1 VGLSSEVDKFFFWEV
16 KILDRETMFFE
27 EESGV

>member
-1 VGLSSEVDKFFFWEV
+1 MGLSSEVDKFFFWEV
-16 KILDRETMFFE
+16 EILDRETMFFE